1 MQQQP
6 FIEIVSQDKRR
17 DWEDAHGTGIGAS
30 EIAAV
35 LGESRYGSRLRVW
48 AEKTGRLEPR
58 DLSDNEAVQMG
69 IELEPF
75 VSNKYANR
83 TTRVPS
89 KAGTLLRSRSYPWA
103 ICTPDYWLCGD
114 DGVWNIPLQIKTT
127 SAYRLADWADGPPK
141 EVWWQVQHEMFVTG
155 APWASVGVLVGG
167 QRFMWA
173 DVVRDDKAIARIIE
187 IGQEFWQDV
196 TNRTYPAIDGD
207 LNSGETIADLFPT
220 SADGEEV
227 VLPQEAVEW
236 EQQLRRLKMERSLL
250 EDDIKGIENNLK
262 LSIGEAE
269 SGVLHDGSGVFTNKT
284 QSRWS
289 YKPIDGVSA
298 TQQTGDHVVTVA
310 SKTEFKVLRYS
321 QIKGGS

>member
-17 DWEDAHGTGIGAS
+17 DWEDAHDTGIGAS

-48 AEKTGRLEPR
+48 AEKIGRLERR
-58 DLSDNEAVQMG
+58 DLSDIEAVQMG

-75 VSNKYANR
+75 VAHKYESR
-83 TTRVPS
+83 TTRPIS
-89 KAGTLLRSRSYPWA
+89 KAGTLLRSRAYPWA

-127 SAYRLADWADGPPK
+127 SAYRLSDWAEGPPK

-173 DVVRDDKAIARIIE
+173 DVQRDDAAIEEIIE
-187 IGQEFWQDV
+187 AGSS
-196 TNRTYPAIDGD
+196 T
-207 LNSGETIADLFPT
+207 
-220 SADGEEV
+220 
-227 VLPQEAVEW
+227 
-236 EQQLRRLKMERSLL
+236 
-250 EDDIKGIENNLK
+250 GI
-262 LSIGEAE
+262 
-269 SGVLHDGSGVFTNKT
+269 FTNKT

-289 YKPIDGVSA
+289 YKPIDGVPA
-298 TQQTGDHVVTVA
+298 TQKSGDHVVTVA
-310 SKTEFKVLRYS
+310 NKTEFKVLRFS